1 MYLSTI
7 TKKVIN
13 STLIDVV
20 TATTCVIN
28 AVPSVTDAAVTTLQI
43 FTGSILAYSWV
54 ECTFI
59 DI

>member
-28 AVPSVTDAAVTTLQI
+28 TITSVTNAAVAALQV
-43 FTGSILAYSWV
+43 FTGSILADSWV